1 MTGTAQ
7 PARAAA
13 VPVPAYAVQGSG
25 QATVVFLHG
34 VGGDR
39 QSWAPQLAA
48 FARRFRAVAW
58 DAPGYGASAPLQP
71 MTFPGLAASLAL
83 LLDDLGVDA
92 AHLVGQS
99 FGGMIAQE
107 FAATYP
113 ARVKSLVLTATS
125 PAFGRSDGD
134 FQKRFIADRL
144 APLEAGRT
152 MAELAEGI
160 VGGLVGD
167 KPDPAGVKAAVGS
180 MSRVSPDTYRASMLC
195 IVGFDRREALG
206 RIAVPT
212 LVLAGARDTNA
223 PAPMMEKMASKIP
236 GARYVCL
243 AGAGHLANLEQPAA
257 FNEIVMKFLTE
268 VEGG

>member
-1 MTGTAQ
+1 VTGTVTV
-7 PARAAA
+7 PAAA
-13 VPVPAYAVQGSG
+13 VEGAGAS
-25 QATVVFLHG
+25 TVVFLHG

-39 QSWAPQLAA
+39 NSWAPQLGA
-48 FARRFRAVAW
+48 FSRRFRAVAW
-58 DAPGYGASAPLQP
+58 DGPGYGASAPLQP
-71 MTFPGLAASLAL
+71 MNFPGLAASLAA
-83 LLDDLGVDA
+83 LLDDLKVDA

-99 FGGMIAQE
+99 FGGMIVQE
-107 FAATYP
+107 FAATFP
-113 ARVKSLVLTATS
+113 ARVKSLVLTGTS

-144 APLEAGRT
+144 APLDAGKT
-152 MAELAEGI
+152 MAELAQGI
-160 VGGLVGD
+160 VGSLVGD
-167 KPDPAGVKAAVGS
+167 KPDPAGVRAAVGS
-180 MSRVSPDTYRASMLC
+180 MSRVSPETYRASMLC
-195 IVGFDRREALG
+195 IVGFDRRDALG

-212 LVLAGARDTNA
+212 LVLAGERDTNA

-243 AGAGHLANLEQPAA
+243 KGAGHLANLEQPAA

>member
-1 MTGTAQ
+1 VTGTVSV
-7 PARAAA
+7 PGAA
-13 VPVPAYAVQGSG
+13 VEGAGKS
-25 QATVVFLHG
+25 TVVFLHG

-48 FARRFRAVAW
+48 FAPRFRAVAW
-58 DAPGYGASAPLQP
+58 DAPGYGTSAPLSP
-71 MTFPGLAASLAL
+71 MTFPGLAASLRA
-83 LLDDLGVDA
+83 LLDDLDVEK

-99 FGGMIAQE
+99 FGGMIVQE

-113 ARVKSLVLTATS
+113 ARVKSLVLTGTS
-125 PAFGRSDGD
+125 PAFGRSDGE

-144 APLEAGRT
+144 APLDAGKT
-152 MAELAEGI
+152 MADLAQGI
-160 VGGLVGD
+160 VGSLMGEA
-167 KPDPAGVKAAVGS
+167 PDPAGVEAAVAS
-180 MSRVSPDTYRASMLC
+180 MSRVSPETYRASMLC
-195 IVGFDRREALG
+195 IVGFDRRDALG

-212 LVLAGARDTNA
+212 LVLAGSRDSNA

-243 AGAGHLANLEQPAA
+243 DGAGHLANLERPAA
-257 FNEIVMKFLTE
+257 FNEIVMTFLTE

>member
-1 MTGTAQ
+1 MS
-7 PARAAA
+7 PA
-13 VPVPAYAVQGSG
+13 VPVPAAAVRGAGPS
-25 QATVVFLHG
+25 TVVFLHG

-39 QSWAPQLAA
+39 ASWGPQLEV
-48 FARRFRAVAW
+48 FSRRFRAVAW

-71 MTFPGLAASLAL
+71 MTFPGLAASLAA
-83 LLDDLGVDA
+83 LLDHLGVDA
-92 AHLVGQS
+92 AHIVGQS

-113 ARVKSLVLTATS
+113 KRVRSLVLTGTS
-125 PAFGRSDGD
+125 PAFGRADGD
-134 FQKRFIADRL
+134 FQKRFVADRL
-144 APLEAGRT
+144 APLDAGKT
-152 MAELAEGI
+152 MAELAQGI
-160 VGGLVGD
+160 IGNLVGD
-167 KPDPAGVKAAVGS
+167 NPDPAGIKAAVGS
-180 MSRVSPDTYRASMLC
+180 MSRVSADTYRASMLC

-212 LVLAGARDTNA
+212 LVLAGSRDSNA

-243 AGAGHLANLEQPAA
+243 QGAGHLANLEQPAA
-257 FNEIVMKFLTE
+257 FNEIVLKFLTE

>member
-1 MTGTAQ
+1 VTS
-7 PARAAA
+7 A
-13 VPVPAYAVQGSG
+13 VKVPAASVAGAGPS
-25 QATVVFLHG
+25 TVVFLHG

-39 QSWAPQLAA
+39 ESWAPQLKA
-48 FARRFRAVAW
+48 FSPRFRAVAW
-58 DAPGYGASAPLQP
+58 DGPGYGASAPLEP
-71 MTFPGLAASLAL
+71 MNFPGLAASLKA
-83 LLDDLGVDA
+83 LLDDLGVER
-92 AHLVGQS
+92 AHIVGQS

-113 ARVKSLVLTATS
+113 ERVRSLVLTGTS
-125 PAFGRSDGD
+125 PAFGRADGD
-134 FQKRFIADRL
+134 FQKRFVADRL
-144 APLEAGRT
+144 APLDAGKT

-160 VGGLVGD
+160 IGGLVGD
-167 KPDPAGVKAAVGS
+167 KPDPAGLEAAVGS
-180 MSRVSPDTYRASMLC
+180 MSRVSPATYRASMLC
-195 IVGFDRREALG
+195 IVSFDRREALG

-257 FNEIVMKFLTE
+257 FNEIVLKFLSE